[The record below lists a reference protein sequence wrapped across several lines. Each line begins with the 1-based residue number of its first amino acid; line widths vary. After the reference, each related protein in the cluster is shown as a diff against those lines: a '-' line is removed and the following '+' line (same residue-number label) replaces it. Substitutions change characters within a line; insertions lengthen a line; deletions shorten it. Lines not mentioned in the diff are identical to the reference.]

1 MQRMRFLAEDEAER
15 RQSDLL
21 FTKSFL
27 SFLLPILMLA
37 LYLFLP
43 FYVGDTSREG
53 EQVESNTT
61 IDAGMSASSEG
72 EQHAPLPP
80 P

>member
-43 FYVGDTSREG
+43 FYVGDTGRKG
-53 EQVESNTT
+53 AQQDSNTSVEG
-61 IDAGMSASSEG
+61 GMSASSEG
-72 EQHAPLPP
+72 EQHAPASP
-80 P
+80 